1 MIFHYHVFSF
11 DRQRTFK
18 ENPNPRFM
26 SLSKQGKHGLWFHSL
41 LMEHHKEVPEGSLEG
56 DARSKSYFQAIIHFI
71 DSEYCDN
78 KYDAG

>member
-41 LMEHHKEVPEGSLEG
+41 LMEHHKEVPG
-56 DARSKSYFQAIIHFI
+56 KKF
-71 DSEYCDN
+71 
-78 KYDAG
+78 